1 MDRQGGPDKYY
12 AGTGTVP
19 GRKLKASDFE
29 KAVVSGNMGPLY
41 LALGEEPL
49 LLDMVERATRSIPE
63 ESTRDFNL
71 DILFGDSM
79 DVRELAPAMSALP
92 MMAEQRVVII
102 KRAQS
107 LTPTVQKYLLEYAE
121 NPVDSTML
129 LVLANSDG
137 KAAWIRNLAA
147 RSDVIDCTT
156 PRGRALGNWAT
167 EVATQLR
174 VRIDED
180 AILLLSESGG
190 RLIDLHGE
198 LMKASLLIEEG
209 ETITPEVLQRVWGIE
224 EEVNIWSFF
233 DHVASGKRLDS
244 LREVELL
251 KDHIDKQSGFFF
263 SQIARRWR
271 IVSKERGYDAKRV
284 DPGKRTWSGNTRRQW
299 QMASQDVKSLSGNI
313 AEKEL
318 QRMLD
323 MDRARKTRSFND
335 YLGFSA
341 FIHNISL
348 DRKDAK

>member
-1 MDRQGGPDKYY
+1 
-12 AGTGTVP
+12 
-19 GRKLKASDFE
+19 
-29 KAVVSGNMGPLY
+29 
-41 LALGEEPL
+41 
-49 LLDMVERATRSIPE
+49 MVERFARSLPE
-63 ESTRDFNL
+63 EINRDFNM
-71 DILFGDSM
+71 DVLFGDSM

-92 MMAEQRVVII
+92 MMTEQRVVII
-102 KRAQS
+102 KRAES

-121 NPVDSTML
+121 NPIDSTML
-129 LVLANSDG
+129 LILANSDG

-147 RSDVIDCTT
+147 RANVIDCAT

-167 EVATQLR
+167 DVAAQLG

-180 AILLLSESGG
+180 ALLLLSDSGG
-190 RLIDLHGE
+190 RLIDLQGE

-209 ETITPEVLQRVWGIE
+209 ETITPDVLQRVWGIE

-244 LREVELL
+244 LREIELL

-271 IVSKERGYDAKRV
+271 MVSKERLYDSKRV
-284 DPGKRTWSGNTRRQW
+284 DPDKRTWSGNTRRQW
-299 QMASQDVKSLSGNI
+299 QMASQEVKSLPGNI

-323 MDRARKTRSFND
+323 MDRERKTRSFDD

-341 FIHNISL
+341 FIHYISL

>member
-1 MDRQGGPDKYY
+1 M
-12 AGTGTVP
+12 P
-19 GRKLKASDFE
+19 GRKLKATDFE
-29 KAVVSGNMGPLY
+29 QAASSGNMEPLY

-49 LLDMVERATRSIPE
+49 LLDMVERTARSLPE

-71 DILFGDSM
+71 DILFGDST
-79 DVRELAPAMSALP
+79 DVRELAPAMSSLP
-92 MMAEQRVVII
+92 MMADQRVVII
-102 KRAQS
+102 KRAES
-107 LTPTVQKYLLEYAE
+107 LTPTVQKYLLEYGE
-121 NPVDSTML
+121 NPLDSTVL
-129 LVLANSDG
+129 IILANSDG

-147 RSDVIDCTT
+147 RANVVDCTT

-167 EVATQLR
+167 DVATQLG

-180 AILLLSESGG
+180 ALLLLSDSGG
-190 RLIDLHGE
+190 RLIDLQGE
-198 LMKASLLIEEG
+198 LVKASLLIEEG
-209 ETITPEVLQRVWGIE
+209 ETITPDVLQRVWGIE
-224 EEVNIWSFF
+224 EEVNIWNFF

-271 IVSKERGYDAKRV
+271 MVSKERLYDSKRV

-299 QMASQDVKSLSGNI
+299 QMASQEVKSLPGNI

-323 MDRARKTRSFND
+323 MDRERKTRSFDD